1 MTEQART
8 GGPMARVKRLDAEH
22 DDPRPT
28 AWRADNPWP
37 TPTTKG

>member
-1 MTEQART
+1 MTEQANT
-8 GGPMARVKRLDAEH
+8 GGHMARVKRLEAER
-22 DDPRPT
+22 DDLRRA

>member
-1 MTEQART
+1 MSEQAHT
-8 GGPMARVKRLDAEH
+8 GGHMARVKCLEAER
-22 DDPRPT
+22 DDLRPT